1 MLPPHGRNSDPDLLQ
16 ESSLVLGWKCLT
28 FQMCHIFNQPAC
40 FLFFLCLSGIAQG
53 LIVTGSTHIVLTS
66 IERQFGLKSS
76 EVALFGTAYNTA
88 YGICCVFVGYM
99 GHSHKPRCL
108 GWGMLLMA
116 VGAVLLSVPKYIIGT
131 YRAGLEQ
138 TSDFCSNTTLTGTPQ
153 LACRAPKEWYYEF
166 IFVVGNILL
175 GIGATPLYTLA
186 PAHIDE
192 VSSRAQG
199 SLYMG
204 IYYAACGIGPALGYI
219 IGMPILDKWVDLEQ
233 VRVCVFAF
241 SVDAF
246 LRWVGYLFIFI
257 DHFLIHFF
265 KLSGVVG
272 FISDRHFKPYT
283 PSS

>member
-1 MLPPHGRNSDPDLLQ
+1 MF
-16 ESSLVLGWKCLT
+16 GWKCRS
-28 FQMCHIFNQPAC
+28 FQMCNIFNKLAC

-66 IERQFGLKSS
+66 IEKQFGLKSS

-88 YGICCVFVGYM
+88 YGICCVFVGYL

-116 VGAVLLSVPKYIIGT
+116 IGAVLLSVPKYIIGT

-138 TSDFCSNTTLTGTPQ
+138 TSDFCSNTTLTGTAQ

-233 VRVCVFAF
+233 VCVCLFYTKPRSSEKSQFILVFKF
-241 SVDAF
+241 T
-246 LRWVGYLFIFI
+246 
-257 DHFLIHFF
+257 F
-265 KLSGVVG
+265 KSKL
-272 FISDRHFKPYT
+272 
-283 PSS
+283 